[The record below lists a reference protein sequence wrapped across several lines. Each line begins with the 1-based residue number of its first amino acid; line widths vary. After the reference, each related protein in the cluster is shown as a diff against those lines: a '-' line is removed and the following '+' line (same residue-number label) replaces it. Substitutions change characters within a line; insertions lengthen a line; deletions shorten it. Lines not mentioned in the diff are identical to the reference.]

1 MGVGGKSWV
10 GGVWLADLG
19 ISWPSAGM
27 DDIRPGVKGGVR
39 GVGGPEDE
47 EAGTT
52 GEIRRRRGTEGRH
65 HRVAEGKESGEGN
78 TQRKK
83 KNHTTKNP
91 SQ

>member
-1 MGVGGKSWV
+1 M
-10 GGVWLADLG
+10 ADLG

-27 DDIRPGVKGGVR
+27 DDIRPGVKGGGVR

-65 HRVAEGKESGEGN
+65 HRVAEGKESGEGKGILGE
-78 TQRKK
+78 KK
-83 KNHTTKNP
+83 KSHTTKNP